1 MNETDYNIALAR
13 IEVLV
18 DMDPLEGTSEAFLL
32 DILTSQVKKYE
43 DEKYPEDELFN
54 KLEQLNCRQFGDGW
68 KGAVWKRI

>member
-54 KLEQLNCRQFGDGW
+54 KLE
-68 KGAVWKRI
+68 